1 MDNFILRVDLSLM
14 FLGCKFQLDEV
25 SGTVVV
31 DVVAGVDRG
40 RPRLVVVDGDVGGGW
55 WKRGARRGG
64 ARQGREQRRVYGR
77 RRMLT
82 ICHLEDHLHVV

>member
-1 MDNFILRVDLSLM
+1 VNNFILRVDLSLM
-14 FLGCKFQLDEV
+14 FLGCKFQLYEV